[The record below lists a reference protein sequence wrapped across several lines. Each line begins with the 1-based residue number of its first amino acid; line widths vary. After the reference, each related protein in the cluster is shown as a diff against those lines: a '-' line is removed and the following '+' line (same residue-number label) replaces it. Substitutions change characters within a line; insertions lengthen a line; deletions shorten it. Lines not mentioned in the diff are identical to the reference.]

1 MLSALQK
8 FALLHSKIHGKTT
21 VWESNF
27 FINVIINNQCWTKK
41 SQIASEAETDLLGK
55 SHKLPLKT
63 DTNPVPRSIPGKNSG
78 RLRIP
83 GMLSLVLRSM
93 SFLTQQYIIIL
104 IIIKRIHWYVLSQ
117 SHTKQWPFKLR
128 KVRL

>member
-1 MLSALQK
+1 MLSALSAQK
-8 FALLHSKIHGKTT
+8 FALLHSKIHGKTS
-21 VWESNF
+21 VWESSF
-27 FINVIINNQCWTKK
+27 ILINVIINNNCWTKK

-93 SFLTQQYIIIL
+93 SFLTQQ
-104 IIIKRIHWYVLSQ
+104 
-117 SHTKQWPFKLR
+117 
-128 KVRL
+128 

>member
-8 FALLHSKIHGKTT
+8 NCTFAQVISWKDKRVVIQF
-21 VWESNF
+21 F
-27 FINVIINNQCWTKK
+27 FINVIINNNCWTKK

-93 SFLTQQYIIIL
+93 SFLTQQ
-104 IIIKRIHWYVLSQ
+104 
-117 SHTKQWPFKLR
+117 
-128 KVRL
+128 

>member
-1 MLSALQK
+1 MLSALSTQK
-8 FALLHSKIHGKTT
+8 FALLHSKIHGKTS
-21 VWESNF
+21 VWESSF
-27 FINVIINNQCWTKK
+27 YFDQCDNKQQLLDKK

-55 SHKLPLKT
+55 SHKLPLKM

-93 SFLTQQYIIIL
+93 SFLTQQ
-104 IIIKRIHWYVLSQ
+104 
-117 SHTKQWPFKLR
+117 
-128 KVRL
+128 